1 LGEKQNCGHHHHHH
15 HHHSGNKKVLFIA
28 FILTA
33 LFAALEVTYGV
44 WSHSLALLSE
54 GIHMASDGISLLI
67 AALAVMIATKSAS
80 KYKKAEPLAALINGI
95 GLIVVPIIV
104 IYEATNRLING
115 SQQILTKEMFIVAVI
130 GLIINVIVAF
140 VLSRGEK
147 DNINVRAAMLH
158 IIADL
163 LSSISTIVVSLLV
176 MFYNLLF
183 IDALAS
189 IIISIVIFSG
199 GWKITRESFMM
210 LRTRNN

>member
-1 LGEKQNCGHHHHHH
+1 MGGNCNHHHHHH
-15 HHHSGNKKVLFIA
+15 TGNKKVLFAA
-28 FILTA
+28 FVLTTF
-33 LFAALEVTYGV
+33 FAALEITYGV
-44 WSHSLALLSE
+44 WSHSLSLLSE

-67 AALAVMIATKSAS
+67 AALAVTITIKFAS

-95 GLIVVPIIV
+95 GLIVVPIVV
-104 IYEATNRLING
+104 IYEAFNRIVNG
-115 SQQILTKEMFIVAVI
+115 SQQILTKEMLIVAVI

-176 MFYNLLF
+176 MFYNVLF

-199 GWKITRESFMM
+199 GWKITRESFKL
-210 LRTRNN
+210 LRIENNR